1 MTDAQVSQ
9 QAPRR
14 RVLLKFTGALV
25 ALALAGALWMLLAPV
40 SFWALLTP
48 TYQGQDLTV
57 AEAHAQAAST
67 DIVLVDIRRPDE
79 WRKTGV
85 GIGAAP
91 LDMRRKDF
99 TEALSALVGGDLNTP
114 IALIC
119 ARGVRSAIMS
129 KRLSDAGFSQIIDVP
144 EGMLGS
150 RAGPGWLATNL
161 PTRSYKDAS
170 E

>member
-1 MTDAQVSQ
+1 MRGTQVSHQ
-9 QAPRR
+9 THPR
-14 RVLLKFTGALV
+14 RVLLKAAGVLIALV
-25 ALALAGALWMLLAPV
+25 LAGGVWMLLAPV
-40 SFWALLTP
+40 SFWGLLTP
-48 TYQGQDLTV
+48 DYTGQDLTV
-57 AEAHAQAAST
+57 AEAHAQATSK

-79 WRKTGV
+79 WRKTGI
-85 GIGAAP
+85 GIGAVP

-99 TEALSALVGGDLNTP
+99 TEALKALVGGDLNTR

-129 KRLSDAGFSQIIDVP
+129 KRLSDAGFTQIVDVP

-150 RAGPGWLATNL
+150 RIGPGWLAANL
-161 PTRSYKDAS
+161 PTRSYKDVL